1 MLMPIR
7 AKSREARAAAARRR
21 QAFGRGDGRRPRWP
35 GSGDVRG
42 LRAPNAK
49 APPPTKTLTAPDGTP
64 VEAVSVPF
72 DRWGNSTAV
81 ARLDDGTEI
90 EVGMEITKVFRG
102 VIDRGDH
109 YEVVHSLI
117 FEQSLTTSGVPPMA
131 KSETRRDR
139 DEHRRQRHLGVY
151 TPKPGPGPADAPKD
165 VFRARTPDSG
175 TSDANEA

>member
-1 MLMPIR
+1 MW
-7 AKSREARAAAARRR
+7 
-21 QAFGRGDGRRPRWP
+21 G
-35 GSGDVRG
+35 
-42 LRAPNAK
+42 PNAK
-49 APPPTKTLTAPDGTP
+49 APPPPTKTLTAPDGTA

-72 DRWGNSTAV
+72 DRSGQSTAL
-81 ARLDDGTEI
+81 ARLGDGTEI

-131 KSETRRDR
+131 KNETQRHR

-151 TPKPGPGPADAPKD
+151 TPKSGPGPADAPKD
-165 VFRARTPDSG
+165 VFQERPTTG
-175 TSDANEA
+175 TSSDADGA